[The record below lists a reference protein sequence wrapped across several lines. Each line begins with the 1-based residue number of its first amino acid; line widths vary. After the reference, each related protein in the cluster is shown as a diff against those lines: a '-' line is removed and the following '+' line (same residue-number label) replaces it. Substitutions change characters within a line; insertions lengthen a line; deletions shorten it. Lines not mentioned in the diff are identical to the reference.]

1 MFGDKGK
8 GKLIKIQR
16 QGEGKVI
23 KIQRRGEGKVDK
35 DSETRGRE
43 S

>member
-8 GKLIKIQR
+8 RKLIKIQR
-16 QGEGKVI
+16 Q
-23 KIQRRGEGKVDK
+23 GEGKVDK
-35 DSETRGRE
+35 DSETRGRG